1 MNGQL
6 AQRRGERGLEIKTCG
21 MNFKWGLVRGE
32 NAALGIAVVRVHF
45 QPFSKIKACS

>member
-6 AQRRGERGLEIKTCG
+6 AQRRGERGSEIKACG
-21 MNFKWGLVRGE
+21 MSFKWGLVGEE

-45 QPFSKIKACS
+45 QPISKRKACS